1 MLPHIYKSFQGVFA
15 HLQPAQKKGALIC
28 LSIMLTLAFMEI
40 IAAALVVSIAN
51 KLTANDEKTDLV
63 FLSVLCVIV
72 FLVKSTVALTDS
84 YMQSRW
90 IQNVVVDF
98 KQRVIERYTRMDYTQ
113 QIRLNSGYALALLNN
128 DIDIWLR
135 IGLQSFGI
143 MLSEAGVF
151 IVITAFLL
159 YLQPTTTLALIG
171 IFGVLGFLFLRV
183 LSPRFRRWGKVNHQT
198 AEAGAHQALQ
208 ILQSYKDMLIFGKT
222 DYFAELFQ
230 KQSIAR
236 AQVAVKSAMAGVIP
250 RIGIESLFI
259 LFFAGVVITF
269 SASGKDTAELTAIL
283 GAYLYAGFRLLPGL
297 NRVLVQ
303 LNNVRISEA
312 SLEKISIE
320 LSSPVKENIYISVP
334 DLRFEK
340 SINIV
345 NVSYRY
351 PGTDRDVLEN
361 ISLDIRKG
369 EFIGIVGETGSGK
382 STLFHLALG
391 LMLPTSG
398 SILIDGQYPAC
409 SREWHSKIGYA
420 AQNFHLID
428 GSIAD
433 NIAFGLSA
441 NERIAERLQEC
452 IKEAKL
458 ENFIARL
465 PEGINTSIG
474 EKGVLISGGERQ
486 RIALARALYRQPDI
500 LMIDEATS
508 ALDLETESAIMQTVA
523 RLKDKGLTIIAVTHR
538 METLRSADRVV
549 LIENGQ
555 IKEQKERL
563 KNAS

>member
-1 MLPHIYKSFQGVFA
+1 MLSHVYKSFRGVFA
-15 HLQPAQKKGALIC
+15 HIRPEQKKGALIC
-28 LSIMLTLAFMEI
+28 LGIMLTLAFMEI
-40 IAAALVVSIAN
+40 IAAGLVAAIAQ
-51 KLTANDEKTDLV
+51 KLTSPSGKAGLV
-63 FLSVLCVIV
+63 FLAIICAVL
-72 FLVKSTVALTDS
+72 FLVKSAVALTDS

-98 KQRVIERYTRMDYTQ
+98 KQRIMERYTRMDYTQ
-113 QIRLNSGYALALLNN
+113 QIRTNSGHALALLNN
-128 DIDIWLR
+128 DIDIWMR

-143 MLSEAGVF
+143 MLSESCVF

-159 YLQPTTTLALIG
+159 YLQPMTTLALMV
-171 IFGVLGFLFLRV
+171 IFGVIGLVFLRV

-208 ILQSYKDMLIFGKT
+208 IFQSYKDILIFGKSA
-222 DYFAELFQ
+222 YFIELFQ

-236 AQVAVKSAMAGVIP
+236 AQVAVKSAMAGVLP

-259 LFFAGVVITF
+259 LFFAGVVITY
-269 SASGKDTAELTAIL
+269 SMNGQSTADLTAIL

-297 NRVLVQ
+297 NRMLVQ

-312 SLEKISIE
+312 SLEKIAAE
-320 LSSPVKENIYISVP
+320 LNAPAHENIYVSAP
-334 DLRFEK
+334 GLTFEK
-340 SINIV
+340 SINIENV
-345 NVSYRY
+345 NYRY
-351 PGTDRDVLEN
+351 PGTDRDVLKN
-361 ISLDIRKG
+361 INLEIRKG

-391 LMLPTSG
+391 LMTPSNG
-398 SILIDGQYPAC
+398 SVTIDGKYPTT
-409 SREWHSKIGYA
+409 SHEWHSKIGYA

-428 GSIAD
+428 GSVAD
-433 NIAFGLSA
+433 NIAFGLSES
-441 NERIAERLQEC
+441 ERDNARVENC

-458 ENFIARL
+458 EGFISRL
-465 PEGINTSIG
+465 PEGLGTSIG

-486 RIALARALYRQPDI
+486 RIALARALYRQPEI

-508 ALDLETESAIMQTVA
+508 ALDLETEASIMQTIA
-523 RLKDKGLTIIAVTHR
+523 RLKDRGLTIIAVTHR
-538 METLRSADRVV
+538 METLKSADRII

-555 IKEQKERL
+555 IKEEKERL